1 MPDDGQLYIATNP
14 SQLKQLAERLSR
26 KAMLGVDTESNS
38 LHAYKERLCLL
49 QFSTDKEDAV
59 VDPLTVEDLSPLS
72 AIFANPAITLSK
84 NWKIGAAGN
93 WPRRILNGYPI
104 WSQKPNRKC
113 KTSGASK
120 APAT

>member
-38 LHAYKERLCLL
+38 LHAFKERLCLL

-59 VDPLTVEDLSPLS
+59 VDPLAVENLKPLAGIFGNPEIEKIFHAAEYDLIVLNRDYGFPISN
-72 AIFANPAITLSK
+72 IFYTIIP
-84 NWKIGAAGN
+84 
-93 WPRRILNGYPI
+93 
-104 WSQKPNRKC
+104 
-113 KTSGASK
+113 
-120 APAT
+120 